1 MVATTR
7 SEWYRA
13 PWFKGVLMPMLLGG
27 AAVSVAAIGAF
38 LAGSGAEATGGV
50 NGFIEG
56 LSGMSGDKL
65 DNIGIFGF
73 TYAAGMV
80 STVNPCGF
88 AMLPAYL
95 GLYLGAADAAGGATS
110 AESLANAAAQDR
122 SAFRLQ
128 SKNPGLW
135 LRTSRTLPRLWQA
148 QTSRRVRQAL
158 IVGLLVTSGVL
169 LLFGTVG
176 IVLSAGLT
184 TIRSVI
190 PWLGLII
197 GVVLTFAG
205 AWVLLGGKL
214 NIGAFSR
221 AASHMGDARKTNLRG
236 YFLFGLSY
244 GTASLSCTLP
254 IFIAV
259 VGFGTTTSFLSA
271 LGQFIIYG
279 LGMGTVIL
287 VLTLGM
293 AVFKGAM
300 VGGLRKALPYIQ
312 PVSAAIMLLA
322 GSYIVFY
329 WLTLGLDLL

>member
-1 MVATTR
+1 MDAATQT
-7 SEWYRA
+7 EWYKA
-13 PWFKGVLMPMLLGG
+13 PWFRGVLLPLLVGG
-27 AAVSVAAIGAF
+27 AAVAIAAVGAF
-38 LAGSGAEATGGV
+38 LSGSGAEATGGV

-73 TYAAGMV
+73 TFAAGMV

-95 GLYLGAADAAGGATS
+95 GLYLGAADSGGAASTPS
-110 AESLANAAAQDR
+110 
-122 SAFRLQ
+122 RL
-128 SKNPGLW
+128 
-135 LRTSRTLPRLWQA
+135 
-148 QTSRRVRQAL
+148 RQAA
-158 IVGLLVTSGVL
+158 IVGLLVTSGML
-169 LLFGTVG
+169 LLFGSVG

-221 AASHMGDARKTNLRG
+221 AASHMGDARQTNLRS

-271 LGQFIIYG
+271 LGQFVLYG
-279 LGMGTVIL
+279 LGMGSVIL
-287 VLTLGM
+287 ILTLGM

-312 PVSAAIMLLA
+312 PASAAIMLLA
-322 GSYIVFY
+322 GAYIIFY

>member
-1 MVATTR
+1 MDATTQT
-7 SEWYRA
+7 EWYRA
-13 PWFKGVLMPMLLGG
+13 PWFRGVLLPMLVGG

-38 LAGSGAEATGGV
+38 LSGSGAEATGGV

-95 GLYLGAADAAGGATS
+95 GLYLGAADAAGGVASTTS
-110 AESLANAAAQDR
+110 
-122 SAFRLQ
+122 
-128 SKNPGLW
+128 
-135 LRTSRTLPRLWQA
+135 
-148 QTSRRVRQAL
+148 RVRQAI

-312 PVSAAIMLLA
+312 PVSAAIMILA
-322 GSYIVFY
+322 GAYIVFY

>member
-1 MVATTR
+1 MDATAQ

-13 PWFKGVLMPMLLGG
+13 PWFKGVLLPILVGG

-38 LAGSGAEATGGV
+38 LSGSGAEATGGV

-95 GLYLGAADAAGGATS
+95 GLYLGAADAAGGVAST
-110 AESLANAAAQDR
+110 
-122 SAFRLQ
+122 
-128 SKNPGLW
+128 
-135 LRTSRTLPRLWQA
+135 TSRI
-148 QTSRRVRQAL
+148 RQAI

-271 LGQFIIYG
+271 LGQFVIYG

-312 PVSAAIMLLA
+312 PVSAGIMLLA
-322 GSYIVFY
+322 GAYIVFY

>member
-1 MVATTR
+1 MDATTQT
-7 SEWYRA
+7 EWYRA
-13 PWFKGVLMPMLLGG
+13 PWFKGVLLPMLLGG

-38 LAGSGAEATGGV
+38 LSGSGAEATGGV

-95 GLYLGAADAAGGATS
+95 GLYLGAADAAGGVASTTS
-110 AESLANAAAQDR
+110 
-122 SAFRLQ
+122 
-128 SKNPGLW
+128 
-135 LRTSRTLPRLWQA
+135 
-148 QTSRRVRQAL
+148 RVRQAI

>member
-1 MVATTR
+1 MDATTQL
-7 SEWYRA
+7 EWYRA
-13 PWFKGVLMPMLLGG
+13 PWFKGVLLPMLVGG

-38 LAGSGAEATGGV
+38 LSGSGAEATGGV
-50 NGFIEG
+50 NGFVEG

-95 GLYLGAADAAGGATS
+95 GLYLGAADAAGGVAST
-110 AESLANAAAQDR
+110 
-122 SAFRLQ
+122 
-128 SKNPGLW
+128 
-135 LRTSRTLPRLWQA
+135 TSRI
-148 QTSRRVRQAL
+148 RQAI

-271 LGQFIIYG
+271 LGQFVIYG

-293 AVFKGAM
+293 AVFKGTM

-312 PVSAAIMLLA
+312 PVSAGIMLLA
-322 GSYIVFY
+322 GAYIVFY